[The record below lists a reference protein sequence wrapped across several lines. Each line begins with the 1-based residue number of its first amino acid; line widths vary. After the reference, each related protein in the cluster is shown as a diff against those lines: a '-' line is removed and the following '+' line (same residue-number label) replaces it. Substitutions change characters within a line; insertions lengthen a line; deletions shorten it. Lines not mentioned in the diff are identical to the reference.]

1 MASQTPTES
10 APKTLFLSEQL
21 KFQRMELESH
31 GENRVR
37 KQATIT
43 GNGPFTD
50 TSTELVITISANQVK
65 SMALLQNS
73 YIVVDITNNNTN
85 DIYFQGKGGTIMCI
99 ESLTLEN
106 IKGNRFNYFRDYNVL
121 AAIELCKNMDAQY
134 QVGIGASLFGLSD
147 SDIEGEV
154 LLGTKLDS
162 LIASPVRV
170 PTPITKIIPMGAI
183 CNLFKLCPLWGSED
197 IRITLKFA
205 NPKSVYRCDAP
216 VAVLGVATTT
226 AVIEAG
232 SVSYSNLKFI
242 YETIDI
248 PPMIIEGYL
257 KSMGN
262 LFYMSGSDW
271 ESTNATIP
279 ENTTNISVPIPIVKN
294 CVKRVIA
301 CLRTSDNIQN
311 VQAVSICSRNRCAFT
326 ECYLTYN
333 SSSFPVNTI
342 KMKASSI
349 SEQLAEMVISQ
360 SNNLMNLSPANIP
373 KAKYELAEGDA
384 LTDET
389 CGLFWFEFY
398 LGNHLEDNNSTY
410 SGLKVTQNNLSLNL
424 NGGGVNDAQRVDIFV
439 EYAVDYI
446 LNNGIWEVR
455 F

>member
-1 MASQTPTES
+1 MANQTPTES

-21 KFQRMELESH
+21 KFQKMDLESH

-50 TSTELVITISANQVK
+50 ITTELVITISANQVK
-65 SMALLQNS
+65 SMALLQNA
-73 YIVVDITNNNTN
+73 YIVTDITNNNTN

-106 IKGNRFNYFRDYNVL
+106 VKGNRFNFFRDYNVL
-121 AAIELCKNMDAQY
+121 AAIELSKNMDAQY
-134 QVGIGASLFGLSD
+134 QVGIGASLFGLSAL
-147 SDIEGEV
+147 DITGEV

-162 LIASPVRV
+162 LIASPARV

-197 IRITLKFA
+197 IKITLKFA
-205 NPKSVYRCDAP
+205 NPKSVYRCVAP
-216 VAVLGVATTT
+216 IGTPVTTT

-248 PPMIIEGYL
+248 PPMIIQSYL
-257 KSMGN
+257 KSMDN
-262 LFYMSGSDW
+262 MFYMSGSDW
-271 ESTNATIP
+271 DSVNATIP
-279 ENTTNISVPIPIVKN
+279 TDTTNINIPIPIVKN

-301 CLRTSDNIQN
+301 CLRTSANIQN
-311 VQAVSICSRNRCAFT
+311 VSAVSICSRNRCSFT

-333 SSSFPVNTI
+333 STSFPVNTI

-349 SEQLAEMVISQ
+349 SEQLAEMIISQ

-373 KAKYELAEGDA
+373 KAKYELAQVDA
-384 LTDET
+384 LTNDT
-389 CGLFWFEFY
+389 SGLFWFEFY

-410 SGLKVTQNNLSLNL
+410 SGLQVAQNNLSLNL
-424 NGGGVNDAQRVDIFV
+424 NGGSGNLPQTCNIFV

-446 LNNGIWEVR
+446 LKDGMWEVR